1 MAGRKPPRMNLGKV
15 EPIEGG
21 MVEAV
26 TAMSDAGRLEIGRKT
41 YNFVRRCMQDPVLR
55 QRIKARAEEIRQSSV
70 HACGADT

>member
-1 MAGRKPPRMNLGKV
+1 MAGRKSPRMNLGKV

-55 QRIKARAEEIRQSSV
+55 ERIKARAEELRQIAAES
-70 HACGADT
+70 CGANT